1 MAGLWCRNFTGFGP
15 VFEMESLARW
25 RSEEG
30 KAQLI
35 RFCGNSPAL
44 IFVNT
49 LVPGDVATKL
59 SELKVPILTHV
70 HEMENAIKRWC
81 VKEDLEQLIELTDHF
96 IAASPPVARNLENGH
111 HVLPERI
118 TTVYEFIK
126 CRKKNG
132 DSPGRTAIRRQKKL
146 PEEGFIIFGCGTTDW
161 RKGPDLFIEVAD
173 QAKKL
178 GLKDAYFL
186 WIGVDTGEVEEL
198 EAKVRRLGL
207 EDRVRFLGEAQDAR
221 SYFAAGDVFL
231 LTSRED
237 PFPLVCLEAAD
248 CGLPIVCFDKAGGMP
263 DFVQNDAG
271 YVVPFEDTKA
281 MAEKLVYLCANPEER
296 VRRGATAR

>member
-1 MAGLWCRNFTGFGP
+1 M
-15 VFEMESLARW
+15 
-25 RSEEG
+25 
-30 KAQLI
+30 
-35 RFCGNSPAL
+35 
-44 IFVNT
+44 
-49 LVPGDVATKL
+49 
-59 SELKVPILTHV
+59 
-70 HEMENAIKRWC
+70 
-81 VKEDLEQLIELTDHF
+81 
-96 IAASPPVARNLENGH
+96 
-111 HVLPERI
+111 
-118 TTVYEFIK
+118 
-126 CRKKNG
+126 
-132 DSPGRTAIRRQKKL
+132 

-173 QAKKL
+173 QANRL

-207 EDRVRFLGEAQDAR
+207 EDRVLFLGEAQDAR
-221 SYFAAGDVFL
+221 SYFAAGDLFL

-263 DFVQNDAG
+263 DFVQDDAG

-281 MAEKLVYLCANPEER
+281 MAEKLVVLCFNREER
-296 VRRGATAR
+296 VRRGAIARQRVRARHDISIAGRGDLSDY